1 MIKLENIKK
10 AIKSRLGELWWYTA
24 VLFIAQQLGSV
35 INAFIGLW
43 LVPQYVPKE
52 ELGAVLPM
60 LQVGSILGLPVAI
73 MLIPFG
79 KYLNIYLVN
88 GELGK
93 IKSMLR
99 DVVYLTFAF
108 GVIIIVLGCYVM
120 PGVFVRLRIQ
130 DGILTWLI
138 ILSSIMA
145 TIFPLFAQALQG
157 LKKFRA
163 ISVLTISYPFVRLIT
178 MVITLPIRGLSGYFC
193 GGLVADSF
201 GIAATV
207 ISLRNLI
214 SRKIPFVSYLPD
226 VREITR
232 YTVPIALLLIA
243 GRIQCAAEFFIIRHR
258 LPDIESAAYYFV
270 TRFSEIPN
278 SLWAALSVAFF
289 PMVSE
294 QFEKGKQTDA
304 IYKHALMFILVGGG
318 LMTICFHFFAPCLF
332 SLTDVWKA
340 YLPYAHLMGVATATC
355 VLRAAFACF
364 QSRQMACRKSGF
376 IVYTSIIY
384 CLEALVLYA
393 ISGINFFRGYLPDV
407 FIDYIQS
414 LNLMRLDCI
423 VWIIFFISAG
433 MCLLTLIR
441 VKSIK
446 SVCHQ
451 LKLRLMRNVRTPWEG
466 KVR

>member
-1 MIKLENIKK
+1 MINVKDIKENIKF
-10 AIKSRLGELWWYTA
+10 RLGDLWWYTA

-99 DVVYLTFAF
+99 DVAYLTFVF
-108 GVIIIVLGCYVM
+108 GAIIIVLGFYLM
-120 PGVFVRLRIQ
+120 PGIFLRLRIQ

-145 TIFPLFAQALQG
+145 TIFPLFSQALQG

-163 ISVLTISYPFVRLIT
+163 ISVLTIAYPFVRLFT
-178 MVITLPIRGLSGYFC
+178 MAITLPIRGLSGYFC
-193 GGLVADSF
+193 GSLVADSV

-207 ISLRNLI
+207 IGLRNLI

-232 YTVPIALLLIA
+232 YTLPIALLLIA

-258 LPDIESAAYYFV
+258 LPDLESAAYYFL

-278 SLWAALSVAFF
+278 SLWAALSVVFF

-294 QFEKGKQTDA
+294 RFEKGKQTDT
-304 IYKHALMFILVGGG
+304 IYINSLRFILVGGG
-318 LMTICFHFFAPCLF
+318 LMTICFHFFAPYLF
-332 SLTDVWKA
+332 SLTEVWKV
-340 YLPYAHLMGVATATC
+340 YLPYSHLMGVATATC

-376 IVYTSIIY
+376 IAYTATIY

-393 ISGINFFRGYLPDV
+393 ISGINFFRGYLPDM

-433 MCLLTLIR
+433 MFLFTLKR
-441 VKSIK
+441 AK
-446 SVCHQ
+446 
-451 LKLRLMRNVRTPWEG
+451 
-466 KVR
+466 KV